1 MNLKQLLFTFF
12 NLLFCFGLQAQD
24 HTNAFITVWDTD
36 HMASGNLTIPS
47 TGTNYTYYWEKI
59 GGGNSGA
66 YQSNSGNLV
75 LSAIAA
81 KSGVYKV
88 YIKGAYR
95 AMTMRND
102 AESAKALTAVESW
115 GNISWSTMAQ
125 TFYGCKNLTTLP
137 AAAPNL
143 SGVTDMTLMFG
154 EASSFNQ
161 DLNNWDVSK
170 VTNMNSMFFGTT
182 AFNGNI
188 SSWNVGNVT
197 AMGSMFRGANV
208 FNQDISSWNVAKVM
222 SMAQMFYEAK
232 AFNQNINS
240 WNVSNVTGMSMMFQE
255 ARTFNQDLS
264 GWNVT
269 KVTDMRNMFYNAV
282 VFNGNID
289 TWNVANVTNMSNMF
303 LSAFKFNRNISS
315 WNVAKATNMSRMFD
329 SAIAFNQDL
338 NSWDVSKVTDM
349 SRMFTSAMAF
359 NGAISNWNTGMV
371 TNMNMMF
378 FNATL
383 FNQDISGWNV
393 SKVTDLSSMFTS
405 ATGFN
410 QNLGNWVL
418 APTVNLTNML
428 NTSGLNSENY
438 GLTLKGW
445 AQNPDTP
452 SGRTLGATGL
462 KFNVTAQPYRDLLV
476 NTKGWTISDGGVL
489 PVTLTAFRTTA
500 DANKVNISWQTASE
514 TNNSHF
520 IIEKSTDGVDFTL
533 LTRAEAKG
541 NGNGANYSVY
551 DYSPAHAANYYRLL
565 QVDHDGKTSN
575 HGVQAINFSVGKAL
589 STVKVFP
596 NPAVNAGTTK
606 VSFPANT
613 YHRAELTASS
623 GKILSALDIPASGE
637 RVEFDTAAL
646 QPGIYIIRLLGNET
660 SSSKLVKQ

>member
-1 MNLKQLLFTFF
+1 MPQPT
-12 NLLFCFGLQAQD
+12 QD
-24 HTNAFITVWDTD
+24 TS
-36 HMASGNLTIPS
+36 SGRHGPIGKPGNPRRSVS
-47 TGTNYTYYWEKI
+47 TGAPLA
-59 GGGNSGA
+59 GSP
-66 YQSNSGNLV
+66 
-75 LSAIAA
+75 
-81 KSGVYKV
+81 
-88 YIKGAYR
+88 
-95 AMTMRND
+95 
-102 AESAKALTAVESW
+102 W
-115 GNISWSTMAQ
+115 GNISWSTMMQ
-125 TFYGCKNLTTLP
+125 TFFGCKNLTALP

-143 SGVTDMTLMFG
+143 SGVTDMTQMFG

-161 DLNNWDVSK
+161 DLNNWNVSG
-170 VTNMNSMFFGTT
+170 VTNMNSMFFGAA

-197 AMGSMFRGANV
+197 AMGGLFRGETV
-208 FNQDISSWNVAKVM
+208 FNQNISGWNVGKVTSM
-222 SMAQMFYEAK
+222 SQMFFEAK
-232 AFNQNINS
+232 AFNQPING
-240 WNVSNVTGMSMMFQE
+240 WNVSNVTGMSLMFQE
-255 ARTFNQDLS
+255 ARAFNQDLND
-264 GWNVT
+264 WNVS
-269 KVTDMRNMFYNAV
+269 KVTNMSTMFYNAV
-282 VFNGNID
+282 EFNGNID
-289 TWNVANVTNMSNMF
+289 NWDVSNVTNMSTMF
-303 LSAFKFNRNISS
+303 LSAFKFNRNISG
-315 WNVAKATNMSRMFD
+315 WNVAKVTNMSRMFD

-359 NGAISNWNTGMV
+359 NGVISNWNTGMV

-445 AQNPDTP
+445 AENPGTP
-452 SGRTLGATGL
+452 TGRTLGATGL
-462 KFNVTAQPYRDLLV
+462 KFNAAAQPYKDLLV

-489 PVTLTAFRTTA
+489 PVTLTAFGATA
-500 DANKVNISWQTASE
+500 DANRVNISWQTSSE
-514 TNNSHF
+514 TSNSHF
-520 IIEKSTDGVDFTL
+520 IIEKSTNGVDFTL

-541 NGNGANYSVY
+541 NGTGATYSVY
-551 DYSPAHAANYYRLL
+551 DYHPAHAANYYRLL
-565 QVDHDGKTSN
+565 QVDQDGKTTS

-596 NPAVNAGTTK
+596 NPAVAAGTTQ

-613 YHRAELTASS
+613 YQRAELTASS
-623 GKILSALDIPASGE
+623 GKLLSALDIPVNGE
-637 RVEFDTAAL
+637 RIEFDTAAL
-646 QPGIYIIRLLGNET
+646 LPGIYIVRLLGKET